1 MLPNPPKS
9 PPVAL
14 SVAGS
19 DNSAGAG
26 VQADLKTFGACQV
39 YGLTVVT
46 CVVAEVPGFVAAIQ
60 AIELAMVRQQV
71 ELLARNFPIR
81 AMKTGLLHSPEI
93 IRLVADLYIEGLA
106 PKNRP
111 PLVVDPVMVASSGD
125 RLLQDAAVDTYRERL
140 FPHAA
145 VVTPNLD
152 EAAALLGRE
161 IRDAADMSVAG
172 RDLADLHGIPFLM
185 KGGHLEGENAIDLLV
200 FPGGVTHEY
209 SAPFL
214 RGRATHGTGCT
225 YSAAI
230 TAELARGHP
239 LVEAVRRAKVF
250 VSAAIRNSFQW
261 QKPGRLEMNALN
273 HFLLPE

>member
-1 MLPNPPKS
+1 MLPNPPQS
-9 PPVAL
+9 PPIAL
-14 SVAGS
+14 SIAGS

-26 VQADLKTFGACQV
+26 VQADLKTFSACQV

-46 CVVAEVPGFVAAIQ
+46 CVVAEVPGFVGAIQ
-60 AIELAMVRQQV
+60 PVDAATVRQQI

-81 AMKTGLLHSPEI
+81 AVKTGLLHSKEI
-93 IRLVADLYIEGLA
+93 IRLVADLYVDGLA

-111 PLVVDPVMVASSGD
+111 ALVVDPVMVASSGD
-125 RLLQDAAVDTYRERL
+125 ALLPDDAVATYRERL

-145 VVTPNLD
+145 LITPNLD
-152 EAAALLGRE
+152 EAAKLLGRD
-161 IRDAADMSVAG
+161 IPDAAAMAVAG
-172 RDLADLHGIPFLM
+172 RELADLHGVPFLM
-185 KGGHLEGENAIDLLV
+185 KGGHLEGDTAVDLLV
-200 FPGGVTHEY
+200 FPGGMTHEF

-214 RGRATHGTGCT
+214 RSRATHGTGCT

-230 TAELARGHP
+230 TAGLAQGHP
-239 LVEAVRRAKVF
+239 MVEAVRRAKVF

-261 QKPGRLEMNALN
+261 RKPGSLEMDALN